1 MLSEVKPQVYI
12 DTSVLSYFT
21 SKFSQNLKIAAR
33 QLVTRD
39 WCQNCQNKFDLVA
52 SVLVVQ
58 EAKQGNPNV

>member
-1 MLSEVKPQVYI
+1 MLSGVKPQVYI

-39 WCQNCQNKFDLVA
+39 W
-52 SVLVVQ
+52 
-58 EAKQGNPNV
+58 